1 MAAHSRTARSLITF
15 GVLTALA
22 GSFAAGV
29 AVAGRSD
36 DSPRVTAAG
45 NGPQSVNLSFEG
57 GDLRVAESCD
67 DLLSWY
73 VERGVDL
80 VGAYG
85 WESPYYSY
93 PVADGMMFDAAAA
106 PEASGAVRGT
116 ATTQRATNS
125 ATGTNVQE
133 AGVDEPDVVKTDGS
147 LLVRLQDDELTTYDV
162 SGREVDRQGSVYL
175 PQLADGEI
183 LLDGDTV
190 VAIGRDAANEGPGEE
205 PSTRMLT
212 IDVSDPA
219 DPTITET
226 FVYNTTLVAARQH
239 GETMRLVLES
249 GLPQLDFVEPS
260 GWRSEKSAREH
271 NQDVVRDSTIEDWL
285 PTVTTDESTEQLLG
299 CGQVAIPRDEAGLG
313 TLATVAFDAA
323 EADSWTVTGLAA
335 DTDLA
340 YFSPDH
346 MYLATA
352 PYSNFVPCCWE
363 GDIGGPVPPTST
375 LPDTGSSHLYDFALD
390 GLDTT
395 YVASGDVDGRIA
407 DRWAM
412 DEYDGVLRV
421 AVGPT
426 ERTGN
431 FNSVV
436 TLKRD
441 DNDLVEIGRVD
452 KLGVNEEIRSM
463 RWFDGLAI
471 MVTFQ
476 QVDPLYAVDLTD
488 PDHPQLLGKLK
499 IPGYS
504 EYLHPL
510 GSQRL
515 IGIGQGPG
523 ERGRWGAQVGLFNV
537 SDLTDPRRID
547 ALAYAGGS
555 VAQAATDP
563 RQFTWL
569 PKIRTA
575 LTVITRG
582 NVGQTGSVSVLT
594 LADGQM
600 TSRMVE
606 VEYGIEVADVRLVP
620 LPDGRVILT
629 TGDGVSFFPL

>member
-1 MAAHSRTARSLITF
+1 MAAHSGTARSLITLAA
-15 GVLTALA
+15 VVALA
-22 GSFAAGV
+22 GSCASGL
-29 AVAGRSD
+29 AVAGRD
-36 DSPRVTAAG
+36 GDKPRVAAAG
-45 NGPQSVNLSFEG
+45 PGPQPASLSFDG

-85 WESPYYSY
+85 WESPYYY
-93 PVADGMMFDAAAA
+93 GLDDGMMFDAAAA
-106 PEASGAVRGT
+106 PHASGSTVRGS
-116 ATTQRATNS
+116 AAETQRATNS
-125 ATGTNVQE
+125 ETGTNVQE

-147 LLVRLQDDELTTYDV
+147 LLVRLQDFELTTYDV
-162 SGREVDRQGSVYL
+162 SGDEVDRLGSVYL

-183 LLDGDTV
+183 LLDGDMV
-190 VAIGRDAANEGPGEE
+190 VAVGRDAANEGPGEE

-226 FVYNTTLVAARQH
+226 FVYNTTLVAARQQ
-239 GETMRLVLES
+239 GSAIRLVLES

-260 GWRSEKSAREH
+260 GWRSENSAREH

-285 PTVTTDESTEQLLG
+285 PGVTNAESTEQLLG
-299 CGQVAIPRDEAGLG
+299 CGDVAIPRDEAGLG

-323 EADSWTVTGLAA
+323 HADTWSVTGLAA

-352 PYSNFVPCCWE
+352 PYSNVMPCCWE
-363 GDIGGPVPPTST
+363 GDVGPMSTST
-375 LPDTGSSHLYDFALD
+375 SQDTGSSHLYDFALD
-390 GLDTT
+390 GLHTT

-436 TLKRD
+436 TLERD
-441 DNDLVEIGRVD
+441 GNDLVEIGRVD
-452 KLGVNEEIRSM
+452 KLGVNEGIRSM

-488 PDHPQLLGKLK
+488 PAEPRLLGKLK

-504 EYLHPL
+504 EYRHPL
-510 GSQRL
+510 GSLRL

-523 ERGRWGAQVGLFNV
+523 EHGRWGAQVGLFDV
-537 SDLTDPRRID
+537 SDLTAPRRID
-547 ALAYAGGS
+547 VLAYAGGS
-555 VAQAATDP
+555 IAAAATDP

-629 TGDGVSFFPL
+629 TGDGVSFFPI